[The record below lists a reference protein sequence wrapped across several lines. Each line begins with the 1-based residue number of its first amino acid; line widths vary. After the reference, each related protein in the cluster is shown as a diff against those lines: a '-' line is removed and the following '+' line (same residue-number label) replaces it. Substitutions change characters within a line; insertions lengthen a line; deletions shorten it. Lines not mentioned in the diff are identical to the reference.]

1 MVVFLHSRITMSHK
15 ALLNRASLHRIHGQH
30 QEAVELLRSHINT
43 AKFDGGIAELL
54 YLCLV
59 EMERIPE
66 ATTHLE
72 SWLVAYPG
80 HEVANH
86 LLSSLTGSPI
96 PEQASSKFVTLSFD
110 AAAATFDDAMQ
121 NFQYRGPDLIQS
133 LLIDRVGAS
142 TQLNRIL
149 DAGCG
154 TGRLGEVLR
163 SYSKELNGVD
173 LSPQMLSTAKAT
185 QLYDHLECE
194 DMFAYLNDSAP
205 QFDLIV
211 AADSFNYF
219 GNLKRLISACFSA
232 LRKDGWL
239 VFSLQEGPLDKDS
252 YFLRYDGSYI
262 HSPQYLIE
270 ELGEAGVLGGSIRR
284 AVIRQQFGQSIWA
297 LLSAV
302 QRPNEV

>member
-1 MVVFLHSRITMSHK
+1 MSHK

-30 QEAVELLRSHINT
+30 QEAVELLRSHTNT

-59 EMERIPE
+59 ELEQIPE
-66 ATTHLE
+66 AITHLE
-72 SWLVAYPG
+72 SWLAAYPA
-80 HEVANH
+80 HEVASH
-86 LLSSLTGSPI
+86 LLSSLTGSPL

-110 AAAATFDDAMQ
+110 SAAAIFDDAMQ

-133 LLIDRVGAS
+133 LLIDSVGAS
-142 TQLNRIL
+142 TQLGTQLNRVL

-163 SYSKELNGVD
+163 SYSKELYGVD

-194 DMFAYLNDSAP
+194 EMFAYLNHSAT

-211 AADSFNYF
+211 AAESFNYF

-284 AVIRQQFGQSIWA
+284 AAIRQQFGQSIWA
-297 LLSAV
+297 LLIAV